1 MDSVGLTHMAAQAF
15 PLRKVTQAGLL
26 AAAFACLTA
35 AGPMAPAAYAEQ
47 AEQAEPA
54 ESAEHTPSLFGSY
67 LSGRLAR
74 SDRDTAAAADFY
86 SKALQQD
93 PDSDIL
99 LESAYT
105 LEAIDG
111 NWDRATD
118 LAAELVKHEDSHRI
132 ARYVLGA
139 KAFKDGDYEQAKK
152 HFSLAKK
159 GPISDLTVGLVDAWI
174 ELAQGHKDEA
184 LASLDAM
191 KQSDWSLL
199 YQRFH
204 RGLLA
209 DLAGKPDAAE
219 ESFAAAFKKNERTLR
234 IAEAYARSLASR
246 GDVKRAKAVLRTHLS
261 EGSTHPIAQDLLDQ
275 LEKGNKV
282 DRLVTTPG
290 EGMAEVLYGIGD
302 VLTSE
307 GGIEL
312 GTVYLQLALY
322 IHPDFPL
329 AQAALGEVYESNQ
342 KYELAIAAY
351 DKVDANS
358 PLHLNVQIRKAFSL
372 NALDKVDEAKGLLEE
387 LANDFPNETKPLDA
401 LGSIMRARERYDEA
415 QAAYGR
421 ALALVKA
428 PKKEHWALYYA
439 RGVSYERLKQWP
451 KAESDLKMALK
462 LNPEQGIVLNY
473 LGYTWVDQG
482 KNLKQA
488 MSLIR
493 KAVKLKPDDGYF
505 VDSLGW
511 AYYRLGNYT
520 AATEHLE
527 RATELRPEDPV
538 INDHL
543 GDAYWKVGR
552 RAEAKFQWSQAL
564 TLEPEPE
571 DAEKIKK
578 KLADGM
584 SQEPNQINAEG
595 PSRKSEN

>member
-1 MDSVGLTHMAAQAF
+1 MAGQAF
-15 PLRKVTQAGLL
+15 ALRKVTQASLL
-26 AAAFACLTA
+26 AAAFACLAA
-35 AGPMAPAAYAEQ
+35 AGPMAPAF

-54 ESAEHTPSLFGSY
+54 VSSENMPSLFGSY

-86 SKALQQD
+86 AKALQQD

-111 NWDRATD
+111 NWDRATE
-118 LAAELVKHEDSHRI
+118 LAAELIKHDESQRI

-139 KAFKDGDYEQAKK
+139 KAFKDGDYELAKK

-159 GPISDLTVGLVDAWI
+159 GPISDLTVGLVEAWI
-174 ELAQGHKDEA
+174 ELAQDHRDKA
-184 LASLDAM
+184 LASVDAM

-209 DLAGKPDAAE
+209 DLAGKPEAAE
-219 ESFAAAFKKNERTLR
+219 EAFASAFKKNERTLR
-234 IAEAYARSLASR
+234 IAEAYTRSLASR
-246 GDVKRAKAVLRTHLS
+246 GDVKRAKSVLRTHLA
-261 EGSTHPIAQDLLDQ
+261 EGSNHPIAHDLLAQ
-275 LEKGNKV
+275 LEKGKKI
-282 DRLVTTPG
+282 DRLVTTPA

-322 IHPDFPL
+322 LRPDFPL
-329 AQAALGEVYESNQ
+329 ARAALGEVYESNQ
-342 KYELAIAAY
+342 KYDLAIAAY
-351 DKVDANS
+351 DKVGNTS
-358 PLHLNVQIRKAFSL
+358 PLRLNVQIRKAFSL
-372 NALDKVDEAKGLLEE
+372 NSLDKVDEAKGLLEE
-387 LANDFPNETKPLDA
+387 LATDFPNETKPLDA

-415 QAAYGR
+415 QEAYSR
-421 ALALVKA
+421 ALALVKSA
-428 PKKEHWALYYA
+428 KKQHWALYYA
-439 RGVSYERLKQWP
+439 RGVCYERLNQWP
-451 KAESDLKMALK
+451 KAEADLKMALK
-462 LNPEQGIVLNY
+462 LNPEQGIILNY
-473 LGYTWVDQG
+473 LGYSWVDQG

-511 AYYRLGNYT
+511 AYYRLGNYA

-552 RAEAKFQWSQAL
+552 HAEAKFQWSQAL

-578 KLADGM
+578 KLIDGM
-584 SQEPNQINAEG
+584 SQEPNQVNAEG
-595 PSRKSEN
+595 PSGKSEN